1 MLVAVAGIFFHVS
14 THQPTR
20 SCQRKHPAPFI
31 HTLYHFWNVNWT
43 WAKFYNFQLSTHWW
57 LLIYFSILSAVWN
70 LHSRNHCSV
79 FLSIDIPRGIRSY
92 THLMAF
98 MMSYHLLLIDQASF
112 SIKLRWVSRCG
123 AKKAMQA
130 APRMLLAC
138 FQSLHVRRAT
148 ICPFLQRLKECER
161 CPGTLPPSRLTDK
174 IGGTRRELLS
184 PHDRK

>member
-1 MLVAVAGIFFHVS
+1 ML
-14 THQPTR
+14 
-20 SCQRKHPAPFI
+20 
-31 HTLYHFWNVNWT
+31 
-43 WAKFYNFQLSTHWW
+43 
-57 LLIYFSILSAVWN
+57 AVWN

-161 CPGTLPPSRLTDK
+161 CLGTHSEKIAAEEGDCFPQTTASKIQLPYSPNRPQNVHTVD
-174 IGGTRRELLS
+174 LLKTAN
-184 PHDRK
+184 R

>member
-1 MLVAVAGIFFHVS
+1 MIF
-14 THQPTR
+14 
-20 SCQRKHPAPFI
+20 
-31 HTLYHFWNVNWT
+31 
-43 WAKFYNFQLSTHWW
+43 
-57 LLIYFSILSAVWN
+57 FSILSAVWN

-161 CPGTLPPSRLTDK
+161 CLGTHSEKIAAEEGDCFPHRRPQVKSNYHILP
-174 IGGTRRELLS
+174 IGHKTSIQLIF
-184 PHDRK
+184 